1 MKRTWTAFALAASLL
16 LTAAPLPAAAADA
29 AIVEGAKVT
38 IDGKDVA
45 IADPIRIS
53 DGRLFLPV
61 APLASLLGATV
72 AWDGDNEAAT
82 LHMPNGDSIQMRNG
96 VPVVTHNGRR
106 YAMDTAPFLAN
117 GRTYLPFR
125 VVAELTSSTVQW
137 DEAERR
143 ATLTSGGAAEAAEA
157 RVAVASS
164 LREAEPYTEEE
175 FQLLAKLVQVE
186 AGYESYEGQLAIAN
200 IILNRV
206 KDSRFPDTIRD
217 VIYSGRQFPP
227 AHNGLL
233 DKSEP
238 NESALRATRD
248 ALDGRNNIE
257 DAVYFYNP
265 DVTGGA
271 FWDRLEVVAV
281 IGNHTYAKS

>member
-1 MKRTWTAFALAASLL
+1 MEPRMKRTWTAVALAASLL
-16 LTAAPLPAAAADA
+16 LSAAPLPASAADA
-29 AIVEGAKVT
+29 TIVEDAEVT
-38 IDGKDVA
+38 VDGRNVPL
-45 IADPIRIS
+45 ADPLRIA

-61 APLASLLGATV
+61 APLASLFGATV
-72 AWDGDNEAAT
+72 TWDADNEAAT
-82 LHMPNGDSIQMRNG
+82 LHTSNGGTIVMRNG
-96 VPVVTHNGRR
+96 VLVVTYNERR

-125 VVAELTSSTVQW
+125 AVAELMNASVQW

-143 ATLTSGGAAEAAEA
+143 ATLSSVAPAEAQAA
-157 RVAVASS
+157 PQ
-164 LREAEPYTEEE
+164 LTEAEPYAEEDL
-175 FQLLAKLVQVE
+175 QLLAKLVQVE
-186 AGYESYEGQLAIAN
+186 AGYEPYEGQLAIAN

-238 NESALRATRD
+238 NASSLRAARD

-265 DVTGGA
+265 DVTGGP

-281 IGNHTYAKS
+281 IGNHAYAKS

>member
-1 MKRTWTAFALAASLL
+1 
-16 LTAAPLPAAAADA
+16 
-29 AIVEGAKVT
+29 
-38 IDGKDVA
+38 
-45 IADPIRIS
+45 
-53 DGRLFLPV
+53 LFLPV
-61 APLASLLGATV
+61 APLASLFGATV
-72 AWDGDNEAAT
+72 TWDADNEAAT
-82 LHMPNGDSIQMRNG
+82 LHTSNGDTIVMRNG
-96 VPVVTHNGRR
+96 VPVVTYNERR

-125 VVAELTSSTVQW
+125 AVAELMNASVQW

-143 ATLTSGGAAEAAEA
+143 ATLSSVASAEAQAA
-157 RVAVASS
+157 PQ
-164 LREAEPYTEEE
+164 LTEAEPYAEEDL
-175 FQLLAKLVQVE
+175 QLLAKLVQVE
-186 AGYESYEGQLAIAN
+186 AGYEPYEGQLAIAN

-217 VIYSGRQFPP
+217 VIHSGRQFPP

-238 NESALRATRD
+238 NASSLRAARD

-265 DVTGGA
+265 DVTGGP

-281 IGNHTYAKS
+281 IGNHAYAKS